1 MFPARQDVLF
11 KGVGEAEGLIPGIIL
26 LQQQPGA
33 GRHVYLPGL
42 PARPLAH
49 LPSPLLLC
57 SSHPARAVKRAQL
70 SSSPES
76 DSSSSLSALFSYR
89 AAVFVD
95 YVASVAACVCLLM
108 DSNCPSISQFIFS
121 LSGTCVA
128 LDTCLRKLLGI
139 RSNLGSC
146 LQGTT
151 SLVYLLS

>member
-57 SSHPARAVKRAQL
+57 SSHPARAVKRAQYQVHQSPTHPLPCQL
-70 SSSPES
+70 SFPTE
-76 DSSSSLSALFSYR
+76 
-89 AAVFVD
+89 
-95 YVASVAACVCLLM
+95 LL
-108 DSNCPSISQFIFS
+108 
-121 LSGTCVA
+121 
-128 LDTCLRKLLGI
+128 
-139 RSNLGSC
+139 
-146 LQGTT
+146 
-151 SLVYLLS
+151 YLLIT